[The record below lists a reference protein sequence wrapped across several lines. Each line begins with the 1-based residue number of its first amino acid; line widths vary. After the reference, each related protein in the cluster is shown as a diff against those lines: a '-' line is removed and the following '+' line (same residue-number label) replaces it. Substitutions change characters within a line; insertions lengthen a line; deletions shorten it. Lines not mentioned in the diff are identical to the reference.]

1 MSVGRRSIVLSR
13 LLSFTLFM
21 FMVVVPMVA
30 FDQDDEEI
38 LGNKADDVTGHVQHW
53 EAVARGLQDFANA
66 LNATH
71 SFYE

>member
-1 MSVGRRSIVLSR
+1 
-13 LLSFTLFM
+13 M
-21 FMVVVPMVA
+21 FMVVVPMMA